1 MSKVMVIVIK
11 QKVSLMSKVMV
22 IVIKQKVLIF
32 IPENIH
38 CNEI

>member
-1 MSKVMVIVIK
+1 MVIVIK

>member
-11 QKVSLMSKVMV
+11 QKVSLMSKVML